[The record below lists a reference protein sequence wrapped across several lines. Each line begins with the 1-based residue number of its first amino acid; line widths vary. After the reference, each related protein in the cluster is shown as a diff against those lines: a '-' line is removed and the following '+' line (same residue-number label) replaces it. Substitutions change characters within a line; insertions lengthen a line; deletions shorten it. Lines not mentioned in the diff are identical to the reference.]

1 MSTAPILLSV
11 EDLTKSYGGVHAV
24 RGVTFELHAGEI
36 LALIGPNGAGKSTC
50 FDMLNG
56 QNIPDSGR
64 INLLGQDT
72 AGKKPREI
80 WRLGVGRTFQIT
92 ATFPTMTVREN
103 VQVALVSYGRQLFN
117 LWASTPKFA
126 QAEAGR
132 LLELV
137 GMGGYAERPC
147 GELAYGDLK
156 RLELAI
162 ALANQPKLLLM
173 DEPTAGMAPRERIEL
188 MRLTAQIAKEKS
200 IGVLFTE
207 HDMDVVFEHA
217 DRILVLNR
225 GTLIAEGSPEE
236 VRRNPQVRAIYLGE
250 GLVYDAR
257 HREGRL
263 AMKLTV
269 QDLNSHYGPAH
280 ILFDIALEVGD
291 GEVVALLG
299 RNGAGKS
306 TTFRSIVGLVAQRTG
321 RIMFEGKDVSGLPTH
336 AIVRGGLGYVPEE
349 RRIFTDLTVEENL
362 EVGRQP
368 VRPNAPHWTRD
379 KLFTLF
385 PNLGEMR
392 GRAGGRMSGGEQ
404 QMLTIARTLMGNP
417 SLVLLDEPSE
427 GLSPK
432 IVEQMVEAILI
443 MKKEG
448 VSIVVSEQNLHFARL
463 ISDRAYIIER
473 GRICFAGTMAE
484 LDARPDIRDAHLAL

>member
-1 MSTAPILLSV
+1 MSMTPTLLSV
-11 EDLTKSYGGVHAV
+11 ENLSKSYGGVHAV
-24 RGVTFELHAGEI
+24 RGVSFALHAGEI

-72 AGKKPREI
+72 TGNKPRAI

-103 VQVALVSYGRQLFN
+103 VQVALVSYDRQLFN

-126 QAEAGR
+126 QAEASR

-137 GMGGYAERPC
+137 GMSGFAERPC

-188 MRLTAQIAKEKS
+188 MRLTAQIARDQA

-225 GTLIAEGSPEE
+225 GTLIAEGPPEE
-236 VRRNPQVRAIYLGE
+236 VRRNRQVRAIYLGE
-250 GLVYDAR
+250 GLVYDPR
-257 HREGRL
+257 HREG
-263 AMKLTV
+263 
-269 QDLNSHYGPAH
+269 
-280 ILFDIALEVGD
+280 
-291 GEVVALLG
+291 
-299 RNGAGKS
+299 AG
-306 TTFRSIVGLVAQRTG
+306 L
-321 RIMFEGKDVSGLPTH
+321 
-336 AIVRGGLGYVPEE
+336 
-349 RRIFTDLTVEENL
+349 
-362 EVGRQP
+362 
-368 VRPNAPHWTRD
+368 
-379 KLFTLF
+379 
-385 PNLGEMR
+385 
-392 GRAGGRMSGGEQ
+392 
-404 QMLTIARTLMGNP
+404 
-417 SLVLLDEPSE
+417 
-427 GLSPK
+427 
-432 IVEQMVEAILI
+432 
-443 MKKEG
+443 
-448 VSIVVSEQNLHFARL
+448 
-463 ISDRAYIIER
+463 
-473 GRICFAGTMAE
+473 
-484 LDARPDIRDAHLAL
+484 